1 MRQAVVSRAASAG
14 TSLALAF
21 EARYRTA
28 MHKPPQASQHQ
39 PGVVRLRVRTS
50 VRAGGTLSNLLKKIS
65 DTANSITQNL
75 K

>member
-1 MRQAVVSRAASAG
+1 M
-14 TSLALAF
+14 
-21 EARYRTA
+21 EARYQAA
-28 MHKPPQASQHQ
+28 MHTPPKASQHQ
-39 PGVVRLRVRTS
+39 LGVVRLRVRTS